1 MSSDIVTSLKH
12 YHLLLDSSES
22 TELVSQEYKL
32 DDEQGIAELLE
43 QFAQQIGA
51 PNRKVASSLFVK
63 RYSHFITGAW
73 DAWVRYGRCLN
84 VSPSNVVV
92 SLKNKHLYYRLLFP
106 YSLENWARSGSYAV
120 ERESY
125 VRHLFMDHAFPFVKQ
140 IVDWSGIDATTLWA
154 TISYNLMYYRDEWIA
169 EAEASSEKVYIE
181 DNFRYLLVEE
191 DSTQVFGG
199 RANPLTAEFRC
210 VDIPGVDEEKIMI
223 RSKCCLHFRM
233 PGEDN
238 YCYTCPTIKDD
249 RRIEKYV
256 AHMAHHH

>member
-1 MSSDIVTSLKH
+1 MISDIVTSLKH

-22 TELVSQEYKL
+22 LELIREYRL
-32 DDEQGIAELLE
+32 DDEKGIAELLE
-43 QFAQQIGA
+43 QFAEQIGA
-51 PNRKVASSLFVK
+51 PNHKIASSLFVK

-84 VSPSNVVV
+84 VSPSNVAI

-106 YSLENWARSGSYAV
+106 YSLENWAGSGSYAV

-125 VRHLFMDHAFPFVKQ
+125 ARHLFTDHAQPFLKQ
-140 IVDWSGIDATTLWA
+140 LVDWSGIDVQTLWA
-154 TISYNLMYYRDEWIA
+154 TISYNLIYYRDEWRT
-169 EAEASSEKVYIE
+169 EAETASEKAYIA
-181 DNFRYLLVEE
+181 DNFRYLIHEANPIH
-191 DSTQVFGG
+191 VFAAV
-199 RANPLTAEFRC
+199 ANPLTDAFRC
-210 VDIPGVDEEKIMI
+210 VDIPGVDEDKIMI

-249 RRIEKYV
+249 RRIDKYF